1 MATIPDTDR
10 TKIFNTINLNSQFTE
25 YELRRIHKIAV
36 ELEQIWETVKAR
48 EDS

>member
-10 TKIFNTINLNSQFTE
+10 MKVLNTINLNSQFTE
-25 YELRRIHKIAV
+25 YELRRVHEIAV
-36 ELEQIWETVKAR
+36 ELEQIREAVIAR